1 MLIRKRLEI
10 RFGIG
15 AEAGNSSVS
24 SSYVLD
30 RKILIHQIEIL
41 AIEGSIESRENMRKI
56 IEKILDIWYD
66 VM

>member
-1 MLIRKRLEI
+1 MRASWQRL
-10 RFGIG
+10 RCP
-15 AEAGNSSVS
+15 A
-24 SSYVLD
+24 LD
-30 RKILIHQIEIL
+30 DEIEIL